1 MQNRKTIFSLRT
13 VSWFQNE
20 KLHSHAYAS
29 FITILVRLGMRK
41 VKKHERI
48 FFFHDRSQVCFIEL
62 KTNKSMI
69 RQVMQYFMRT
79 FHSTAL
85 PFISFVW
92 VLDLFFSCRSFFL
105 SSSPF
110 LHIQIL
116 CNYDSDITKGK
127 WAELIE
133 TWFLWLLLLVGNND
147 LNHWLNSFSVINV

>member
-29 FITILVRLGMRK
+29 FITILVRLGMRNE
-41 VKKHERI
+41 KKNMDG

-79 FHSTAL
+79 FHIPHCHSL
-85 PFISFVW
+85 

-133 TWFLWLLLLVGNND
+133 TWFLWLLLLVGNDD